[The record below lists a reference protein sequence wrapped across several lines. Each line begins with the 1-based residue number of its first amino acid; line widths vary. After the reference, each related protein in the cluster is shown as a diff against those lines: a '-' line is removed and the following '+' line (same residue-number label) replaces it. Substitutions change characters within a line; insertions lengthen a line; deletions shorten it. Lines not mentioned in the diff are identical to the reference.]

1 MERRSA
7 VARISRDVHHRRFAP
22 AALWCA
28 GNQELRMHQGKYHS
42 LIGLIVM
49 ASLAGCVATRPDV
62 TAMGDDAYH
71 VRTTGERYDT
81 QADTNFKALSAAN
94 DFCGAQN
101 KQLMFR
107 QSTETAAHAWS
118 PKAEDLTFVCIDA
131 KDPGYMN
138 AGSRRDAA
146 VVAQQ

>member
-1 MERRSA
+1 MRHGKLTSLMA
-7 VARISRDVHHRRFAP
+7 LI
-22 AALWCA
+22 AA
-28 GNQELRMHQGKYHS
+28 
-42 LIGLIVM
+42 
-49 ASLAGCVATRPDV
+49 ASLAGCMSTRPDV
-62 TAMGDDAYH
+62 TPVGENAYRVH
-71 VRTTGERYDT
+71 TSGERYDT
-81 QADTNFKALSAAN
+81 QADTNFKALTVAN
-94 DFCGAQN
+94 EYCGSQN

-138 AGSRRDAA
+138 AGASRDAA

>member
-1 MERRSA
+1 MRHGKLTSLMA
-7 VARISRDVHHRRFAP
+7 LL
-22 AALWCA
+22 AA
-28 GNQELRMHQGKYHS
+28 
-42 LIGLIVM
+42 
-49 ASLAGCVATRPDV
+49 ASLTGCVSTRPGV
-62 TAMGDDAYH
+62 TPVGDDAFH
-71 VRTTGERYDT
+71 VHTTGARYDT
-81 QADTNFKALSAAN
+81 QADTNFQALTVAN
-94 DFCGAQN
+94 EFCGSQS

-138 AGSRRDAA
+138 AGARRDAA